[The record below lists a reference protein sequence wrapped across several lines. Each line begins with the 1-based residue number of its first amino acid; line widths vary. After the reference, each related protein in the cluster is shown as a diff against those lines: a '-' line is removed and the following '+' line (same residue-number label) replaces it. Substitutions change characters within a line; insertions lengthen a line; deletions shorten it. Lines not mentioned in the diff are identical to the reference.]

1 MSTTNSKNKRKANH
15 FKSRSNTRL
24 KTWHPQ
30 KVVGYKP
37 ITKYYTNFSYAE
49 AEGKDSIMT
58 AYNSFFSLYKNDKDY
73 MAELLLMLIFKV
85 EEHFSNDNI
94 EFALLYKELYEKV
107 KAHIKASF
115 EGFD

>member
-1 MSTTNSKNKRKANH
+1 MSTTTNKNIQKANH
-15 FKSRSNTRL
+15 YKSRSNTRP

-73 MAELLLMLIFKV
+73 MIELFLMMIFKV
-85 EEHFSNDNI
+85 EEHFSNDNM
-94 EFALLYKELYEKV
+94 ELALLYKDLYEKT
-107 KAHIKASF
+107 KKHLMTTF
-115 EGFD
+115 EDFN